1 MVNVLPA
8 NIIDNMEEG
17 SGSIINQ
24 GGRSGSWFT
33 YNDGTG
39 MQTPMAGGQCLP
51 TLIPNGGRCGSL
63 HAMNTFGSGFSGMS
77 YGAGLG
83 FNLNSPATTRMPY
96 DVHTFTGLAFWAMS
110 TSASLQ
116 PVQVQVLEQA
126 TTPSTPA
133 TSGGT
138 CTTLCNDHYHTGVVF
153 PANSWV
159 QVVVPFA
166 MLAQTGF
173 GTKVPWDPT
182 TVLAVQ
188 FVVNPA
194 TTFNIWV
201 DDVGLY

>member
-1 MVNVLPA
+1 
-8 NIIDNMEEG
+8 MEEA
-17 SGSIINQ
+17 SGNIINQ

-39 MQTPMAGGQCLP
+39 MQTPQAGGVCLP
-51 TLIPNGGRCGSL
+51 TLIPGGGRCGSL

-83 FNLNSPATTRMPY
+83 FNLNAPTATRMPY
-96 DVHTFTGLAFWAMS
+96 DVSAFTGIAFWAMS
-110 TSASLQ
+110 TSSSFQ
-116 PVQVQVLEQA
+116 PVQLQVLEQA
-126 TTPSTPA
+126 TTPT

-138 CTTLCNDHYHTGVVF
+138 CTTGCNDHYSTGVVF

-159 QVVVPFA
+159 QVAVPFA
-166 MLAQTGF
+166 MLKQQGF
-173 GTKVPWDPT
+173 GTKVAWDPT

-194 TTFNIWV
+194 TMFNIWV
-201 DDVGLY
+201 DDIGLY